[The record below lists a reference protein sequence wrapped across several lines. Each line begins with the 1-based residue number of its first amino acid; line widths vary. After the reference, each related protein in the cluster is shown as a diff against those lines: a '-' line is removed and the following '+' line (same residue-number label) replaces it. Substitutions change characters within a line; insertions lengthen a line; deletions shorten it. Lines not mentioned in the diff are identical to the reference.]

1 MRISPHGT
9 TFAIGGDL
17 AVNRIGYGALRL
29 TGEGGWGGPADHDGA
44 VRVLRR
50 AVELGVDLID
60 TADAYGP
67 GTNEELIAEALHPY
81 PEGMVIAT
89 KAGQCRPGP
98 GRWVPLGRP
107 EYLKQ
112 QAELS
117 LRRLRLDR
125 IELFQLHRID
135 PLVPADEQF
144 DALKEL
150 RDEGKIRY
158 VGLSEVTVEELES
171 ARARVDI
178 ATVQNRYNVV
188 DRRHE
193 AVLEHCERLGIG
205 FIPWHPVD
213 KGGLARAA
221 GSAVRE
227 VADELGATPS
237 QVGLA
242 WLLHRSPSMVL
253 IPGTS
258 TVDHLEQNCA
268 AGALTLS
275 SDQLARLA

>member
-1 MRISPHGT
+1 MHSG
-9 TFAIGGDL
+9 TFAIGGDV

-29 TGEGGWGGPADHDGA
+29 TGEGGWGGPADRDGA

-50 AVELGVDLID
+50 AVDLGVDLID

-67 GTNEELIAEALHPY
+67 GSNEELIAEALHPY
-81 PEGMVIAT
+81 PDGVVIAT

-98 GRWVPLGRP
+98 GKWVPLGRP

-125 IELFQLHRID
+125 IDLFQLHRID
-135 PLVPADEQF
+135 PLVPAAEQI

-150 RDEGKIRY
+150 RDEGKIRHI
-158 VGLSEVTVEELES
+158 GLSEVTIAELEA
-171 ARARVDI
+171 ARTRAGI

-188 DRRHE
+188 DRRHD
-193 AVLEHCERLGIG
+193 ALLEHCERAGIG
-205 FIPWHPVD
+205 FLPWHPVD
-213 KGGLARAA
+213 QGGLARAA
-221 GSAVRE
+221 GGAVRE

-242 WLLHRSPSMVL
+242 WLLHRSPSTVL
-253 IPGTS
+253 IPGTA
-258 TVDHLEQNCA
+258 DPAHLEQNCA